1 MRKCNPYPV
10 QEHNLLN
17 FLALRTARGTSL
29 SSLRVGVQA
38 LRHHH
43 VLAGMDPNV
52 FSSPRVKLLL
62 QGASRDQAIPATNKT
77 RCDITPI
84 QLGALAT
91 HLRAALDHFE
101 AAMLWSAVTLAFHGL
116 LRVSEYTSSAP
127 PKHLT
132 LSRVHMAPNVVVVD
146 LPFTK
151 SCQYG
156 QGKEISV
163 ARTDTATCPVTAMEE
178 YVKHR
183 GWAPGPFFMHRGG
196 RALTASK
203 VNDLL
208 RTALPGQGI
217 SSHSLRIG
225 GATIASKHGISDH
238 ALKAAGR
245 WSSEACRRYIRH
257 DADDQLAVSL
267 ILA

>member
-1 MRKCNPYPV
+1 MRKCSPYPV

-17 FLALRTARGTSL
+17 FLALRTACGISP

-38 LRHHH
+38 LRHYH
-43 VLAGMDPNV
+43 VLAGMDLNV
-52 FSSPRVKLLL
+52 FSSPRFKLLL
-62 QGASRDQAIPATNKT
+62 QGAPRDQAIPATNKT
-77 RCDITPI
+77 RRGITPM

-91 HLRAALDHFE
+91 HLRVALDRFK

-132 LSRVHMAPNVVVVD
+132 LSRVHMAPHVVVVD

-151 SCQYG
+151 SCQYC

-163 ARTDTATCPVTAMEE
+163 ARKDTATCSVTAMEE
-178 YVKHR
+178 YMKHC
-183 GWAPGPFFMHRGG
+183 GWASGPFFMHRGG
-196 RALTASK
+196 RALTASV
-203 VNDLL
+203 VNNLL
-208 RTALPGQGI
+208 STALPGQGI

-225 GATIASKHGISDH
+225 GATIASKRGISDH
-238 ALKAAGR
+238 ALRAARR
-245 WSSEACRRYIRH
+245 WSREAFRKCIRH
-257 DADDQLAVSL
+257 NVDDRAVSL